1 MVVYTKYALK
11 KAIQGYAREKENLF
25 EDGRI
30 NWNYVSADA
39 CIVYGDEFSTDEI
52 YEVLEEVA
60 DEIEGL
66 ANV

>member
-1 MVVYTKYALK
+1 MTIYTRYALK

-39 CIVYGDEFSTDEI
+39 CIVYGDEIDTDEI

-60 DEIEGL
+60 DEIEGK
-66 ANV
+66 